1 MMRKTLCVLVALM
14 VLAIPA
20 FAQGGKEAAL
30 PAPAGQQGPV
40 ELSYWIPLNATI
52 SQVVQNQ
59 GDTEYMKELMKRTN
73 TTLKFQHVASGND
86 SQTTE
91 GFNILVASGDYPD
104 IIEYKWI
111 DYPGGPGAAIDDGV
125 IIPLND
131 VFEKYCPNISK
142 LLKDH
147 PDIAKMVSTDDGR
160 YYVFPFLRGLSYVDN
175 KMIFTE
181 GWVMRKDLI
190 DKLGMDVP
198 RTPEEFEKVL
208 RGLKAMG
215 IKYPMTLRKD
225 HVSRALAP
233 GFDSYGA
240 DVNDGFYVED
250 GKVKNG
256 LIEPQRK
263 AYLETVARWY
273 KDGLLDNDFFAV
285 DKKIQATKVLNNE
298 VGITYAPG
306 GSGIGTWLPSMRK
319 SNPSVELVSAPPMT
333 PDRSR
338 YSKFAKMDTLYTK
351 AGTSAAISTSCK
363 NVEAAAK
370 LLDYNYSEEGAM
382 LANFGVEG
390 QTYTMV
396 DGYPT
401 YTDLIMRNPN
411 GLSLSQAMSMYL
423 RSSISGPFVQDQ
435 RELEQYYQLPELK
448 DALTSWTMTD
458 MGKYIYPPASPSS
471 EDSEKLSQIMNNVKT
486 YSDEME
492 SKFITGQLPLSDY
505 DKYVAQLKKFGIE
518 DAIQIKQKAYDKY
531 MAK

>member
-1 MMRKTLCVLVALM
+1 
-14 VLAIPA
+14 
-20 FAQGGKEAAL
+20 
-30 PAPAGQQGPV
+30 
-40 ELSYWIPLNATI
+40 
-52 SQVVQNQ
+52 
-59 GDTEYMKELMKRTN
+59 
-73 TTLKFQHVASGND
+73 
-86 SQTTE
+86 
-91 GFNILVASGDYPD
+91 
-104 IIEYKWI
+104 
-111 DYPGGPGAAIDDGV
+111 
-125 IIPLND
+125 
-131 VFEKYCPNISK
+131 
-142 LLKDH
+142 
-147 PDIAKMVSTDDGR
+147 
-160 YYVFPFLRGLSYVDN
+160 
-175 KMIFTE
+175 
-181 GWVMRKDLI
+181 
-190 DKLGMDVP
+190 
-198 RTPEEFEKVL
+198 
-208 RGLKAMG
+208 
-215 IKYPMTLRKD
+215 
-225 HVSRALAP
+225 
-233 GFDSYGA
+233 
-240 DVNDGFYVED
+240 
-250 GKVKNG
+250 
-256 LIEPQRK
+256 
-263 AYLETVARWY
+263 
-273 KDGLLDNDFFAV
+273 
-285 DKKIQATKVLNNE
+285 
-298 VGITYAPG
+298 
-306 GSGIGTWLPSMRK
+306 MRK